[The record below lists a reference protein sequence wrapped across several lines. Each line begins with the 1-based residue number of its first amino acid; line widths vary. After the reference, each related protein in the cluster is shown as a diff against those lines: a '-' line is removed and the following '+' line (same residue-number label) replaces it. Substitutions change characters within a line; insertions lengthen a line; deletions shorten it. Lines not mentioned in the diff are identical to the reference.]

1 MTNNKDVAENFEDML
16 TMLKKK
22 LQEKDA
28 EIERLTKENGPL
40 KEALPKEIDSNTTLV
55 DETLK
60 RR

>member
-40 KEALPKEIDSNTTLV
+40 KEVFPKEIDSNTTLV